1 MSSTPTPRT
10 PQPSSSVLVISPQ
23 NSLLLLHRIQRASS
37 FASAHVFPG
46 GNLDPF
52 HDSPI
57 PSPESADRH
66 QDGEAYRLAA
76 VRETFEESGI
86 LLARNNGFRRMVEVS
101 EEDRLVGRR
110 GVHAKGVEFRKW
122 LASKG
127 GRADVDALLPFT
139 RWITPPWSNNAK
151 RFTTQMYIYFL
162 PLPGPTSMNVG
173 GDDRSGGASGMSGR
187 NSQNDGEKIESTS
200 DAIVQDAASGEAK
213 IPPPTSDGGL
223 EHTSAQFLHA
233 STWLQMAQRGEIIL
247 FPPQYFLLSLIAEHL
262 PSPQSKSQQPSLDE
276 LKAQRARLR
285 EFVREG
291 HWGEKVICPRWVS
304 NLGKRRVLS
313 LHDPGVEE
321 LRRKDVKGEW
331 ERVVLANFKKEGPRD
346 VEVRLRADV
355 EKEIGELPLSGEQQ
369 RASKI

>member
-1 MSSTPTPRT
+1 MSSTPAPRI

-23 NSLLLLHRIQRASS
+23 NTLLLLHRIQRASS
-37 FASAHVFPG
+37 FPSAHVFPG

-76 VRETFEESGI
+76 VRETFEESGV
-86 LLARNNGFRRMVEVS
+86 LLARNNGFGRMIELS
-101 EEDRLVGRR
+101 EEDRLVGRQ
-110 GVHAKGVEFRKW
+110 GVHSKSVEFRKW

-127 GRADVDALLPFT
+127 GRADVDALVPFT

-162 PLPGPTSMNVG
+162 PLPGPTSM
-173 GDDRSGGASGMSGR
+173 SGASDGSKRGGGES
-187 NSQNDGEKIESTS
+187 NSKSDGEKIESTS

-233 STWLQMAQRGEIIL
+233 STWLDMARRGEIIL
-247 FPPQYFLLSLIAEHL
+247 FPPQYFLLSLIVEHL
-262 PSPQSKSQQPSLDE
+262 PSPQSTSQQPPLDE

-313 LHDPGVEE
+313 LHDPGEEE

-331 ERVVLANFKKEGPRD
+331 ERVVLATFKKEGPRD

-369 RASKI
+369 RASKM